1 MGKEGPLIMKSRTD
15 RVLWEQQL
23 HKTKL
28 SNDDIC
34 DVLIKRAMEG
44 IPLNAPLDDIV
55 EEKTPVTKKNK
66 VEPPVVVRSESTS
79 ASESDDDDG
88 NISLKQF
95 KLSFEK
101 TDDETPTKTSRPKAK
116 SELLDGLEP
125 LNKTK
130 KTKTYTRKPQNK
142 TLTPIE
148 AKPPEAPIS
157 KTSIPDVV
165 ESIKEPVVEKPKE
178 VPAQPKPEEIAPPF
192 NIMDHVCTI
201 KVNGVGILFQ
211 CKLCNRNFLKKDI
224 VMNHGCAKNNAPP
237 KETNQ
242 ANAAPPGPPKPSTVK
257 YIKMDKDFKRP
268 PSSLVDKT
276 MERLIETPPTK
287 PAEPEVKP
295 KPRPKVGPA
304 SRVKAKPE
312 EIPKEPTPP
321 PKPIPQEPL
330 SIPPS
335 VSFPSAPSL
344 NSRYKLVP
352 GPNNTFQLV
361 EESSVPVEK
370 PVDKKIVEEKPQ
382 PKSKKRRA
390 NESILNKSSSSSKSK
405 HHRNKEIPMEKSSS
419 PEVIDLDAN
428 ESQKPPEPY
437 PVGLFQPVPHHSS
450 VYPPAHPPVP
460 FTTPAM
466 KKQSYTIVQT
476 GNPSKL
482 LISTKPQPAPEEP
495 IKKKSRKKTEEKEK
509 EPFTVSLEDTA
520 PQKDPGFF
528 TFVSL
533 DPLLQPSYVLPTDNI
548 IQESQITTSTPGA
561 KPAVEK
567 EKEKYPCNMCGEAFS
582 REKKLLAHIQ
592 SHYNQMDEEDEMRA
606 GKPGPKRRTRKS

>member
-1 MGKEGPLIMKSRTD
+1 MGKQGPVTMKSKTRA
-15 RVLWEQQL
+15 LWEQEL
-23 HKTKL
+23 HRTKL

-55 EEKTPVTKKNK
+55 EEKTPVTRKNK
-66 VEPPVVVRSESTS
+66 VEPPLAVESESS
-79 ASESDDDDG
+79 SLSGSDDDDDG
-88 NISLKQF
+88 NISLKQI

-101 TDDETPTKTSRPKAK
+101 TDDESSTKTSRLVPKAK
-116 SELLDGLEP
+116 VELLEGLEP
-125 LNKTK
+125 LNKNK
-130 KTKTYTRKPQNK
+130 KAKTYARKLQNQ
-142 TLTPIE
+142 TQTSIE
-148 AKPPEAPIS
+148 AKPHEAAKS
-157 KTSIPDVV
+157 KTSIPEVV
-165 ESIKEPVVEKPKE
+165 ESKKEPVVEKPKE
-178 VPAQPKPEEIAPPF
+178 LSPPPKPEETAPPF

-237 KETNQ
+237 KETNT
-242 ANAAPPGPPKPSTVK
+242 ANTAPPGPPKPSTVK

-268 PSSLVDKT
+268 LSSLTDKT
-276 MERLIETPPTK
+276 VVTPTK
-287 PAEPEVKP
+287 TVEPEAKP
-295 KPRPKVGPA
+295 KARPKAGPA
-304 SRVKAKPE
+304 SRIKVTSEPPK

-321 PKPIPQEPL
+321 PKPTPQEVP

-344 NSRYKLVP
+344 NSRYKLVA

-361 EESSVPVEK
+361 EEASAPEEK
-370 PVDKKIVEEKPQ
+370 PIEKSPVEEKSQ
-382 PKSKKRRA
+382 SKSKKRRA
-390 NESILNKSSSSSKSK
+390 NDSILNKSK
-405 HHRNKEIPMEKSSS
+405 HHRNEDIPTEKSSS

-428 ESQKPPEPY
+428 ESQKPEPY

-450 VYPPAHPPVP
+450 VYPAALPPVP

-495 IKKKSRKKTEEKEK
+495 SKKKSKKKTEGKEK
-509 EPFTVSLEDTA
+509 EPFTVTVEDDA
-520 PQKDPGFF
+520 PQKDPSFF

-561 KPAVEK
+561 KPAIEK
-567 EKEKYPCNMCGEAFS
+567 DKDKYPYACNMCGDTFS

-592 SHYNQMDEEDEMRA
+592 THYNQMDEEDEMRTA
-606 GKPGPKRRTRKS
+606 KIPI